1 MVSSKDRNGR
11 AQTTHI
17 VRVCAG
23 HLVVPV
29 LGGVVTL
36 SLFDGEGKIGLRSVI
51 LATLSAL
58 LLLADGRV
66 LARPTTPYEAEQAVV
81 GWLATDARPLGTTMG
96 RHVIMIETFT
106 NDSGEPIY
114 HIVHLYPA
122 GFVIVAADDLVE
134 PIIGFADHGFYSN
147 SAKSPLAALVT
158 SDLNERVVAARV
170 RGRDQATVP
179 TAAEPRGK
187 WHRFVSLALATA
199 NGFTAAEV
207 QPVNDVRVVPLL
219 QSKWGQG
226 DVCGKNCFNY
236 YTPSH
241 YYCGCVATAMAQLM
255 RYHQHPLTAIGVR
268 NFTMRVEGQ
277 SQIASTRGGDGT
289 GGPYDWRNM
298 VLAPDCQTTE
308 MQRQAIAALCYDAS
322 LTVDVDYGPDGSSGD
337 MLKAKEALLTV
348 FKYANAVNGY
358 NNHSNIGSG
367 LTGMINPNLDY
378 GSPVILGL
386 FHIGQG
392 HAVVCDGYGYSAS
405 TVYHHLNM
413 GWGGADDAWYNLP
426 NVEAHYTY
434 TSVIVCVYNIFASG
448 GGELISGRVTN
459 ASGAPISG
467 VTVTAKGSGGP
478 YAATTNAKGI
488 YALAHVPAV
497 STYTL
502 IAAKQGYQFADQTVR
517 TGSSRDG
524 QSRSGNRWPIDFVGN
539 LAGDCDGDDDV
550 DAADF
555 AVFASAWLT
564 EPGDI
569 GWNPRCDIASPADH
583 FVDALDLAVF
593 VDNWLAG
600 VK

>member
-1 MVSSKDRNGR
+1 VISF
-11 AQTTHI
+11 
-17 VRVCAG
+17 
-23 HLVVPV
+23 
-29 LGGVVTL
+29 
-36 SLFDGEGKIGLRSVI
+36 SLFDEEGKIGLRSVI

-58 LLLADGRV
+58 LLLADSRV

-81 GWLATDARPLGTTMG
+81 GWLAADARPLGTAIG
-96 RHVIMIETFT
+96 RRVIMMIETFA

-114 HIVHLYPA
+114 YIVHLYPA

-134 PIIGFADHGFYSN
+134 PIIGFADHGFYNN
-147 SAKSPLAALVT
+147 STKSPLALLVA
-158 SDLNERVVAARV
+158 SDLSERVVAARD
-170 RGRDQATVP
+170 RDRDRATMP
-179 TAAEPRGK
+179 TIPEPRGK
-187 WHRFVSLALATA
+187 WHRFVSLALASA
-199 NGFTAAEV
+199 DGLAAAEV
-207 QPVNDVRVVPLL
+207 QPVDDVRVAPLL

-226 DVCGKNCFNY
+226 DVCGQDCFNY
-236 YTPSH
+236 YTPNH

-255 RYHQHPLTAIGVR
+255 RYHQYPLTGIGVR
-268 NFTMRVEGQ
+268 NFTVQVEGH
-277 SQIASTRGGDGT
+277 SQIASTRGGNGV
-289 GGPYDWRNM
+289 GGPYDWRDM
-298 VLAPDCQTTE
+298 VLVPDCKTTE
-308 MQRQAIAALCYDAS
+308 IQRQAIGALCYDAS
-322 LTVDVDYGPDGSSGD
+322 ILVDVDYGPDGSSGD

-348 FKYANAVNGY
+348 FKYTNAVNGY
-358 NNHSNIGSG
+358 NNQNNIGSG
-367 LTGMINPNLDY
+367 LIGMINPNLDY
-378 GSPVILGL
+378 SSPVILGL

-405 TVYHHLNM
+405 TLYHHLNM

-426 NVEAHYTY
+426 DVEAHYRY

-448 GGELISGRVTN
+448 SGEIISGRVTN
-459 ASGAPISG
+459 ASGTPISG

-478 YAATTNAKGI
+478 YTATTNTKGI
-488 YALAHVPAV
+488 YALAHIPAV
-497 STYTL
+497 STYAL
-502 IAAKQGYQFADQTVR
+502 SAAKQGYQFADQTVR

-569 GWNPRCDIASPADH
+569 GWNPCCDIAGPADY
-583 FVDALDLAVF
+583 FVDALDLTIF

-600 VK
+600 VE